1 MKKLL
6 TVLLL
11 LLSLSLCA
19 SAEEPTLWPAYDE
32 ATRLWGYIDD
42 MGAWAITPQFYD
54 AHHFHGDCAIV
65 LTEDGEDGNPPPAEG
80 IIDRTG
86 AFVLEPEYHLFDF
99 CEDGVQDVFFVME
112 GSYDADDVDMGWFC
126 ISERFFSGIRWGEC
140 IAHSDSPYVTVQ
152 SAGERPCR
160 GLADRATGEIV
171 LPMEY
176 RVAGLYEFHVEDGFV
191 VAERADT
198 GVCELIELGMG
209 TVALP
214 EGARISHYDPVSE
227 GLLPFEMDGQWG
239 YLNTAGEIVIPA
251 QYRYANGFHGG
262 YANVGTWDAENTA
275 AIIDRD
281 CNVLMTIT
289 GDDWDVGYAGMVG
302 DALLICWSQDEWG
315 LVRTDG
321 TVLCRFAEP
330 PVSLVTLYAPTAD
343 GPIWVAEAIGDGD
356 YVWHL
361 LSREDWALHSPGWRD
376 TWVDGIAEDMQPVEV
391 GPACWRYVDAY
402 GETAIGDITC
412 MYALPFEGALAR
424 IAFSECEEGYISR
437 SGEVVCRWTVMD
449 DSD

>member
-32 ATRLWGYIDD
+32 ATRLWGYIDAT
-42 MGAWAITPQFYD
+42 GAWAIAPQFYD

-65 LTEDGEDGNPPPAEG
+65 LAEDGEDGNLPPAEG

-126 ISERFFSGIRWGEC
+126 ISERFFSGIRWGVC

-171 LPMEY
+171 LPTEY

-198 GVCELIELGMG
+198 GVCELIELGVG

-214 EGARISHYDPVSE
+214 EGARISPYDPVSE

-251 QYRYANGFHGG
+251 QYRYAEAFQDE
-262 YANVGTWDAENTA
+262 YANVGTWDAENTT

-281 CNVLMTIT
+281 CNVLMTIP

-315 LVRTDG
+315 LVRPDG
-321 TVLCRFAEP
+321 TELCRFSEP
-330 PVSLVTLYAPTAD
+330 ESWLVWPHAPTAD
-343 GPIWVAEAIGDGD
+343 GPIWVSEELGDGE
-356 YVWHL
+356 YAWRL
-361 LSREDWALHSPGWRD
+361 LSREDWTLSEPIGRD
-376 TWVDGIAEDMQPVEV
+376 YLVEGAPSNPHPVEV

-402 GETAIGDITC
+402 GETVIGDITC

-424 IAFSECEEGYISR
+424 IAFSECEEGYISS
-437 SGEVVCRWTVMD
+437 SGEAVRRWTVMD

>member
-19 SAEEPTLWPAYDE
+19 AAEEPTLWPAYDE

-42 MGAWAITPQFYD
+42 MGAWAIAPQYKQACRFS
-54 AHHFHGDCAIV
+54 GGCAIV
-65 LTEDGEDGNPPPAEG
+65 GMGEDPLFGLPREG
-80 IIDRTG
+80 IIDATG
-86 AFVLEPEYHLFDF
+86 AFVLPPQYFVFDDF
-99 CEDGVQDVFFVME
+99 AEDVFFVMDPS
-112 GSYDADDVDMGWFC
+112 GDDAVMGWFY
-126 ISERFFSGIRWGEC
+126 IPDRFFTGLHWYECVAYSDGSYVRVDDGEM
-140 IAHSDSPYVTVQ
+140 A
-152 SAGERPCR
+152 

-176 RVAGLYEFHVEDGFV
+176 TVTGLYESMVEDGFI

-198 GVCELIELGMG
+198 GECELIEIGAG
-209 TVALP
+209 PVALP
-214 EGARISHYDPVSE
+214 EGAVIDYGEGVSE
-227 GLLPFEMDGQWG
+227 GLIPFEMDGQCG

-251 QYRYANGFHGG
+251 QYRYAEAFQDE
-262 YANVGTWDAENTA
+262 YANVGTWDAENTT

-281 CNVLMTIT
+281 CNVLMTIP
-289 GDDWDVGYAGMVG
+289 GDDWDLGYAGMVG

-315 LVRTDG
+315 LVRPDG
-321 TVLCRFAEP
+321 TELCRFSEP
-330 PVSLVTLYAPTAD
+330 ESWLVWPHAPTAD
-343 GPIWVAEAIGDGD
+343 GPIWVSEELGDGE
-356 YVWHL
+356 YAWRL
-361 LSREDWALHSPGWRD
+361 LSREDWTLSEPIGRD
-376 TWVDGIAEDMQPVEV
+376 YLVEGAPSNPHPVEV
-391 GPACWRYVDAY
+391 GPASWRYVDAY
-402 GETAIGDITC
+402 GETVIGDITC

-424 IAFSECEEGYISR
+424 IAFSECEEGYIDR